1 MKPICFLYNPTAG
14 ETVITEWLDS
24 IVVIYQQHGYMVV
37 PYRLSFK
44 PEEEHAL
51 VELLGYGFRHVLIA
65 GGDGTVNYV
74 VGIMKRANIDIPV
87 AVLSTG
93 TANDFAGMLGM
104 PTDINQACRAI
115 LNGEEHRVD
124 LGVAN
129 GEYFV
134 NVFSCGLFTDV
145 SQKTPTVLKNNF
157 GKLAYYVSGLGEIPN
172 FRKMNLTIRSQETNF
187 DGTSLIFFVFNGRT
201 AGRMQFAFN
210 AEIDDGLLDVLVV
223 KGDSPID
230 TLRTIFHF
238 LRQNARLVRL
248 QPGEYPAGVFHF
260 KSNDFIVDC
269 PLRRDETTDIDGQP
283 GPNFPVHITC
293 EHAALRV
300 IRPVLDK

>member
-1 MKPICFLYNPTAG
+1 M
-14 ETVITEWLDS
+14 
-24 IVVIYQQHGYMVV
+24 
-37 PYRLSFK
+37 
-44 PEEEHAL
+44 
-51 VELLGYGFRHVLIA
+51 
-65 GGDGTVNYV
+65 
-74 VGIMKRANIDIPV
+74 
-87 AVLSTG
+87 
-93 TANDFAGMLGM
+93 
-104 PTDINQACRAI
+104 
-115 LNGEEHRVD
+115 
-124 LGVAN
+124 
-129 GEYFV
+129 
-134 NVFSCGLFTDV
+134 
-145 SQKTPTVLKNNF
+145 
-157 GKLAYYVSGLGEIPN
+157 GEIPN

>member
-1 MKPICFLYNPTAG
+1 
-14 ETVITEWLDS
+14 
-24 IVVIYQQHGYMVV
+24 MVV

-145 SQKTPTVLKNNF
+145 SQK
-157 GKLAYYVSGLGEIPN
+157 
-172 FRKMNLTIRSQETNF
+172 
-187 DGTSLIFFVFNGRT
+187 
-201 AGRMQFAFN
+201 
-210 AEIDDGLLDVLVV
+210 
-223 KGDSPID
+223 
-230 TLRTIFHF
+230 
-238 LRQNARLVRL
+238 L
-248 QPGEYPAGVFHF
+248 QP
-260 KSNDFIVDC
+260 S
-269 PLRRDETTDIDGQP
+269 
-283 GPNFPVHITC
+283 
-293 EHAALRV
+293 
-300 IRPVLDK
+300 